1 MKDTKIDIYKS
12 FMHERSE
19 PTTNSPDIKLIN
31 LNYDTSGNFNS
42 LDFDLG
48 RRWDNLSND
57 DIVQV
62 YKRDVHRLYNDIKL
76 LGEKGYFVD
85 LRYDCI
91 REKNF
96 FTILI
101 THKDR
106 SNRPPYSP
114 DFRTDTDDPIGAIE
128 RFIEKENLE

>member
-1 MKDTKIDIYKS
+1 MKDTKTDIYRS
-12 FMHERSE
+12 FTHERPE
-19 PTTNSPDIKLIN
+19 PTTNPPDIKPIN
-31 LNYDTSGNFNS
+31 LSHDTSGNFSS
-42 LDFDLG
+42 LDFDLE
-48 RRWDNLSND
+48 RWWDNLSDD

-62 YKRDVHRLYNDIKL
+62 YKRDVHRLYNDIKF
-76 LGEKGYFVD
+76 LGKMGYFVD

-106 SNRPPYSP
+106 SNKPPYLL
-114 DFRTDTDDPIGAIE
+114 DFRTDTDDPIDVIE
-128 RFIEKENLE
+128 GFIEKENLR